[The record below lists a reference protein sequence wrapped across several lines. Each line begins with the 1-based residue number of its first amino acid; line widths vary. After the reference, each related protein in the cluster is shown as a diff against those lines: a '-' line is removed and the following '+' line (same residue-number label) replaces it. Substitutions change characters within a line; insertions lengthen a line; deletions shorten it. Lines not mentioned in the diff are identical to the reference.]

1 MESIL
6 KAFSNDRDI
15 QTIVDGLQA
24 GMAEQMVSGLAGS
37 SRPVALAAIHKMT
50 ERPLLIATHNMF
62 SAQKMAEDL
71 LECLTPEDVLLYPA
85 NELTATE
92 SAAASPEIK
101 AQRIDVMTRLAK
113 GFRGITVVPFA
124 GIRKL
129 LPTKQALKD
138 LSFFLTPG

>member
-1 MESIL
+1 
-6 KAFSNDRDI
+6 
-15 QTIVDGLQA
+15 
-24 GMAEQMVSGLAGS
+24 
-37 SRPVALAAIHKMT
+37 MT
-50 ERPLLIATHNMF
+50 ERPLLIATHIMYYE
-62 SAQKMAEDL
+62 QKITEDFLEFLMAEA
-71 LECLTPEDVLLYPA
+71 VLLYPA

-101 AQRIDVMTRLAK
+101 AQRIDVMSRLAK

-138 LSFFLTPG
+138 LSFFLTPGEEVPLDPFIEQLHTLGYERV